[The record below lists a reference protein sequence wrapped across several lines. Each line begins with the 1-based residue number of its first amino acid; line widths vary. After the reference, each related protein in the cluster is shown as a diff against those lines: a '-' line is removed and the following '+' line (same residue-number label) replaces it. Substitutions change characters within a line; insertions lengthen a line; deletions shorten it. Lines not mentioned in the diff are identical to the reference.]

1 MSDSVLSTNSR
12 ERSRQI
18 ENIRRVA
25 RGEGVS
31 KKIFVQMEDL
41 DEKKKRQEQVT
52 KDREESLKRSDALK
66 GARTP
71 WFCPACKKT
80 MKSNLDDKMYRLY
93 NHCFDCQVKFEAK
106 LRAKGTFESWERQKV
121 LNNKLSWIDDM
132 ISSVEDWKEEASK
145 PYEIQESVGVQDL
158 ELEKE
163 KWSQNTEQVEKMA
176 KEALEEYSKMKE
188 ETQKEL
194 ESIEI

>member
-1 MSDSVLSTNSR
+1 MSDSILSTNSR

-25 RGEGVS
+25 HGGKVE
-31 KKIFVQMEDL
+31 KKIFVQMEDVE
-41 DEKKKRQEQVT
+41 EKKKRQEQIL
-52 KDREESLKRSDALK
+52 KEREEKSNRSDVLK
-66 GARTP
+66 EARTP
-71 WFCPACKKT
+71 WFCPSCTKT
-80 MKSNLDDKMYRLY
+80 MKSHLDDKMYRLY
-93 NHCFDCQVKFEAK
+93 NHCFDCQVKFETK
-106 LRAKGTFESWERQKV
+106 LRAKGTFENWERQKV
-121 LNNKLSWIDDM
+121 LKNKLSWIDDM
-132 ISSVEDWKEEASK
+132 ILSVENWKEEASK
-145 PYEIQESVGVQDL
+145 PYEIQESVGVQEI

-176 KEALEEYSKMKE
+176 TEALEEYSKMRE

>member
-1 MSDSVLSTNSR
+1 MGDSVLSSNSR

-71 WFCPACKKT
+71 WFCPACNKT
-80 MKSNLDDKMYRLY
+80 MKSHLDDKMYRLY
-93 NHCFDCQVKFEAK
+93 SHCFDCQVKFEAK
-106 LRAKGTFESWERQKV
+106 LRAKGTFENWERQKV

-132 ISSVEDWKEEASK
+132 ILSVEDWKNEASK
-145 PYEIQESVGVQDL
+145 PYEIQESVGVQEL
-158 ELEKE
+158 ELQKE
-163 KWSQNTEQVEKMA
+163 KWSQNTEQVDLMA
-176 KEALEEYSKMKE
+176 KEAIEEYSKMKE

>member
-1 MSDSVLSTNSR
+1 MSDSILSTNSR

-25 RGEGVS
+25 RGGKVE
-31 KKIFVQMEDL
+31 KKIYVQMEDVE
-41 DEKKKRQEQVT
+41 EKKKRQEQI
-52 KDREESLKRSDALK
+52 LKERQEKSDRSDALK

-71 WFCPACKKT
+71 WFCPKCKKT
-80 MKSNLDDKMYRLY
+80 MKSHLDDKMYRLY
-93 NHCFDCQVKFEAK
+93 DQCFDCQVKFEAK
-106 LRAKGTFESWERQKV
+106 LRAKGTYENWERQKV

-132 ISSVEDWKEEASK
+132 ILSVENWKEEASK
-145 PYEIQESVGVQDL
+145 PYEIQESVGVQEI

-176 KEALEEYSKMKE
+176 TEAIEEYSKMKE

>member
-1 MSDSVLSTNSR
+1 MSDSILSTNSR

-25 RGEGVS
+25 RGEKVD
-31 KKIFVQMEDL
+31 KKIYVQMEDL
-41 DEKKKRQEQVT
+41 DEKKKRREQVLAERQE
-52 KDREESLKRSDALK
+52 KSDRSDTLK

-71 WFCPACKKT
+71 WFCPKCKKT
-80 MKSNLDDKMYRLY
+80 MKSHLDDKMYRLY
-93 NHCFDCQVKFEAK
+93 DQCFDCQVKFEAK
-106 LRAKGTFESWERQKV
+106 LRAKGTFENWERQKV

-132 ISSVEDWKEEASK
+132 ISSVENWKEEASK
-145 PYEIQESVGVQDL
+145 PYEVQESVGVQEI
-158 ELEKE
+158 ELAKE
-163 KWSQNTEQVEKMA
+163 KWSQNTEQVNKMA
-176 KEALEEYSKMKE
+176 EEALEEYSKMKE

>member
-1 MSDSVLSTNSR
+1 MSDSILSTNSQ

-18 ENIRRVA
+18 KNISRVA
-25 RGEGVS
+25 RGDKVE
-31 KKIFVQMEDL
+31 KKIFVQMEDIE
-41 DEKKKRQEQVT
+41 EKKKRQEQIL
-52 KDREESLKRSDALK
+52 KEREEKSNRSDVLK
-66 GARTP
+66 EARTP
-71 WFCPACKKT
+71 WFCPKCTKT
-80 MKSNLDDKMYRLY
+80 MKSHLDDKMYRLY

-106 LRAKGTFESWERQKV
+106 LRAKGTFENWERQKV

-132 ISSVEDWKEEASK
+132 ILSVENWKEEASK
-145 PYEIQESVGVQDL
+145 PYEIQESVGVQEL
-158 ELEKE
+158 ELERE

-176 KEALEEYSKMKE
+176 AEALEEYSKMKE

>member
-1 MSDSVLSTNSR
+1 MGDSVLSTNSR

-52 KDREESLKRSDALK
+52 KERQESLDRSDALK

-71 WFCPACKKT
+71 WFCPACNKT

-106 LRAKGTFESWERQKV
+106 LRAKGTFENWERQKV

-132 ISSVEDWKEEASK
+132 ILSVEDWKNEASK
-145 PYEIQESVGVQDL
+145 PYEIHESVGVQ
-158 ELEKE
+158 ELEMAKE
-163 KWSQNTEQVEKMA
+163 KWSQNTEQVDLMA

-188 ETQKEL
+188 ETKKEL

>member
-1 MSDSVLSTNSR
+1 MSDSILSTNSR

-25 RGEGVS
+25 HGDKVQ
-31 KKIFVQMEDL
+31 KKIFVQMEDVE
-41 DEKKKRQEQVT
+41 EKKKRQEQIL
-52 KDREESLKRSDALK
+52 KEREEKSNRSDVLK
-66 GARTP
+66 EARTP
-71 WFCPACKKT
+71 WFCPKCTKT
-80 MKSNLDDKMYRLY
+80 MKSHLDDKMYRLY

-106 LRAKGTFESWERQKV
+106 LRAKGTFQNWERQKV

-132 ISSVEDWKEEASK
+132 ILSVENWREEASK
-145 PYEIQESVGVQDL
+145 PYEIQESVGVQEI

-176 KEALEEYSKMKE
+176 TEALEEYSKMKE

>member
-1 MSDSVLSTNSR
+1 MSDSILSTNSR

-25 RGEGVS
+25 HGGKVE
-31 KKIFVQMEDL
+31 KKIFVQMEDVE
-41 DEKKKRQEQVT
+41 EKKKRQEQIL
-52 KDREESLKRSDALK
+52 KEREEKSNRSDVLK
-66 GARTP
+66 EARTP
-71 WFCPACKKT
+71 WFCPKCKKT
-80 MKSNLDDKMYRLY
+80 MKSHLDDKMYRLY
-93 NHCFDCQVKFEAK
+93 DQCFDCQVKFEAK
-106 LRAKGTFESWERQKV
+106 LRAKGTFQNWERQKV
-121 LNNKLSWIDDM
+121 LKNKLSWIDDM
-132 ISSVEDWKEEASK
+132 ILSVENWKEEASK
-145 PYEIQESVGVQDL
+145 PYEIQESVGVQEI

-176 KEALEEYSKMKE
+176 TEALEEYSKMRE

>member
-1 MSDSVLSTNSR
+1 MGDSVLSTNSR

-71 WFCPACKKT
+71 WFCPKCKKT
-80 MKSNLDDKMYRLY
+80 MKSHLDDKMYRLY
-93 NHCFDCQVKFEAK
+93 DQCFDCQVKFEAK
-106 LRAKGTFESWERQKV
+106 LRAKGTFENWERQKV

-132 ISSVEDWKEEASK
+132 IASVEDWKNEASK
-145 PYEIQESVGVQDL
+145 PYEIQESVGVQEL
-158 ELEKE
+158 ELQKE
-163 KWSQNTEQVEKMA
+163 KWSQNTEQVDLMA

>member
-1 MSDSVLSTNSR
+1 MGDSVLSTNSR

-71 WFCPACKKT
+71 WFCPKCKKT
-80 MKSNLDDKMYRLY
+80 MKSHLDDKMYRLY
-93 NHCFDCQVKFEAK
+93 DQCFDCQVKFEAK
-106 LRAKGTFESWERQKV
+106 LRAKGTYRNWERQKV

-132 ISSVEDWKEEASK
+132 ILSVENWKEEASK
-145 PYEIQESVGVQDL
+145 PYEIQESVGVQEL

-163 KWSQNTEQVEKMA
+163 KWSQNTAQVEKMA
-176 KEALEEYSKMKE
+176 NEALEEYSKMKE